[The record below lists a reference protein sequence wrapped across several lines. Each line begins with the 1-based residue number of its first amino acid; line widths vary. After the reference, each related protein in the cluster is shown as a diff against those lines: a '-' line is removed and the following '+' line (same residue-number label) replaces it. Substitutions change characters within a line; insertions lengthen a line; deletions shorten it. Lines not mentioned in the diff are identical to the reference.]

1 MYLEESF
8 RKYKEKIIKR
18 YLLPKAL
25 LLQIGHAMNQYSH
38 NILFNNLQV
47 AEDYCATAPLFILG
61 TAYVHPY
68 ITYPT
73 FSYQRSFLP
82 HIRTFEASDGFAQIY
97 EAVVT
102 QDGGRKKVIR
112 KNDEGKTKEYEYFW
126 KKVGT

>member
-1 MYLEESF
+1 M
-8 RKYKEKIIKR
+8 
-18 YLLPKAL
+18 
-25 LLQIGHAMNQYSH
+25 
-38 NILFNNLQV
+38 
-47 AEDYCATAPLFILG
+47 FILG

-68 ITYPT
+68 ITYPI

-112 KNDEGKTKEYEYFW
+112 TNDDGKTKEFEYLW
-126 KKVGT
+126 KKVGI